1 MLFNLED
8 WEILFIL
15 GVYLLQLGKK
25 TYFLAFG
32 TISET
37 GVRFCGEKNRCTVR
51 MNKAKAQSYHQALIS
66 ESDQT
71 GQMLWGRLFEINDVV
86 NVSLNFQT

>member
-8 WEILFIL
+8 WEKYYSFLEFICFNWE
-15 GVYLLQLGKK
+15 K

-51 MNKAKAQSYHQALIS
+51 MNKAKAQSYHQALIK

-86 NVSLNFQT
+86 S